1 MQTKTFTRQ
10 ALDAVAFVSP
20 SDVFFCDGKTNTGM
34 SQRIGAAEDS
44 YLRRTGPLWLLE
56 DERKMAGS

>member
-20 SDVFFCDGKTNTGM
+20 SDVLFCDGKTNTRV
-34 SQRIGAAEDS
+34 SQRIGATEDGD
-44 YLRRTGPLWLLE
+44 LRRTGPLWLLE
-56 DERKMAGS
+56 DEREMAGS